1 MIAES
6 GRPEVLAQFDANRRE
21 LRRNRKMPSLYDV
34 VGDPQAV
41 KEPYAIRRFCRLSTA
56 RALCAHGLL
65 APDGGAPDP
74 EAKFV
79 ITERGVFVLR
89 FGHHVEDWYRP

>member
-1 MIAES
+1 MQFEDFA
-6 GRPEVLAQFDANRRE
+6 GCLPLA
-21 LRRNRKMPSLYDV
+21 
-34 VGDPQAV
+34 
-41 KEPYAIRRFCRLSTA
+41 LSVPMDCWRQMA
-56 RALCAHGLL
+56 GHRI
-65 APDGGAPDP
+65 DP